1 MASAPSSTLPSSA
14 GPSKRPSSKSSE
26 RLIRSPVPSVH
37 PKPNRRK
44 PEKQLRKPGSASSVG
59 VVSPAAPEDELF
71 RKSDA
76 RPPWKYKVESKH
88 FDTPSLPR
96 KTSAGAGRALTK
108 GVETSK
114 DVAGLRP
121 TLLRHGSNGTPPR
134 VELPLSTSVDG
145 VRDAWVNPPD
155 ADSKALRDTRE
166 SDRHQWGAFR
176 QPTPAA
182 SNQTASEYRS
192 RPPSTNVNCLVAALG
207 ALVALILV
215 FAVYRVVSVRSKQ
228 SEPDR
233 NLCMSGQCR
242 YHANLI
248 RNHIDRSADPCE
260 DFEAFACSQWAD
272 VAETYGYGA
281 AIMRLQIATWFTEF
295 KVMKSSRRAIVP
307 GDIVGTL
314 GNAAHNLRHAFKNH
328 AVLTEGARLIPVG
341 VRAENM
347 YELCMSDVNDTAAK
361 SGVRMLKLFMLERG
375 LRWPERP
382 LPGVEPLGVLLD
394 LAYHWRLGLWFDAS
408 HLETMPAGSIK
419 RSRTLL
425 IEPGAFVGAWAAQHD
440 SVIRNDAYAHYWRA
454 LESAFSEN
462 NTKPRPDNISK
473 IVEREGVILHELS
486 TILYSA
492 VRRPVRFP
500 IEVVERFTPDIS
512 KRTWTQEIANRIV
525 AVEETKFARK
535 SFESITVSDIAILEV
550 LNKLYVRYNR
560 DEILDHLSWFF
571 VQVFA
576 SLADRQNLRH
586 KYGSQDFAEK
596 RRYLFCATEVEASNQ
611 FLIAALYARLHSS
624 GDARNTVV
632 RRLEAVKKAALE
644 KIFRGTSWAEDL
656 SRDMIATKVRNQ
668 QVILWPPPE
677 LLSDDALSEM
687 YENVR
692 EYRGSF
698 IEYWLEAY
706 NHTRNLLGDPRYD
719 EAMKLARN
727 FVLPYF
733 EYDYVSNA
741 VRVAIG
747 AVDIPLY
754 AEGSTQA
761 MVYGGL
767 GFSYAAQLVKAFDE
781 GGLTIDPHGAINVSW
796 APPSWKRNCSND
808 RRSPFPE
815 IPAIQVAHAAFLQ
828 ALANESQ
835 PAKRLMED
843 YTEEQVFF
851 IVACFTLCQVERTAE
866 GSYGGDCNRAVK
878 NFAPFA
884 EAFACRDGSSM
895 KPTNRCLYFD

>member
-1 MASAPSSTLPSSA
+1 MASAPSPTLPSSA
-14 GPSKRPSSKSSE
+14 GPSKRSPCKSPE
-26 RLIRSPVPSVH
+26 RLIRSPVRSVH

-44 PEKQLRKPGSASSVG
+44 SAKQLRKPGSASSVG
-59 VVSPAAPEDELF
+59 VVSPAAPEDELP
-71 RKSDA
+71 RKTDA
-76 RPPWKYKVESKH
+76 RPPWKYKVEAKH
-88 FDTPSLPR
+88 FVTPPSPR
-96 KTSAGAGRALTK
+96 TTSPGAGRASTK
-108 GVETSK
+108 GVESSK
-114 DVAGLRP
+114 DIAGLRP
-121 TLLRHGSNGTPPR
+121 TLLRQGSNGTPPR
-134 VELPLSTSVDG
+134 VEPPLSMSVDG
-145 VRDAWVNPPD
+145 VRDAGVHPPEP
-155 ADSKALRDTRE
+155 DSKALPDAGE
-166 SDRHQWGAFR
+166 SDPDQWGAFH

-182 SNQTASEYRS
+182 SNDPASEHRS
-192 RPPSTNVNCLVAALG
+192 RPPSTSVNCLAAALG
-207 ALVALILV
+207 SLVALILV
-215 FAVYRVVSVRSKQ
+215 FSVYRLISVRSKQ
-228 SEPDR
+228 SEPGR

-248 RNHIDRSADPCE
+248 TNHINRSADPCE

-295 KVMKSSRRAIVP
+295 K
-307 GDIVGTL
+307 
-314 GNAAHNLRHAFKNH
+314 

-361 SGVRMLKLFMLERG
+361 SGVRLLKSFMLERG

-408 HLETMPAGSIK
+408 HLETTPAGSRE

-440 SVIRNDAYAHYWRA
+440 SVISNDAYAHYWRA
-454 LESAFSEN
+454 LELAFSEP
-462 NTKPRPDNISK
+462 NTKPRPVNISK

-486 TILYSA
+486 TILYST

-500 IEVVERFTPDIS
+500 IEDVERFTPDIS
-512 KRTWTQEIANRIV
+512 KGTWIQEIANRTAEAEV
-525 AVEETKFARK
+525 TKVKRK

-586 KYGSQDFAEK
+586 KYGSKDFAEK

-624 GDARNTVV
+624 GDARNTVL

-644 KIFRGTSWAEDL
+644 KIFRGTSWAKDS
-656 SRDMIATKVRNQ
+656 SRDLIATKVRNQ
-668 QVILWPPPE
+668 QVILWPPPN
-677 LLSDDALSEM
+677 LLSDDALSDM

-698 IEYWLEAY
+698 IEYWLDAY
-706 NHTRNLLGDPRYD
+706 NHTRSLLSDPRYD

-754 AEGSTQA
+754 AEGSTHA
-761 MVYGGL
+761 TFYGGL
-767 GFSYAAQLVKAFDE
+767 GFSYAAQLVRAFDE

-796 APPSWKRNCSND
+796 ALPSWKRNCSND

-828 ALANESQ
+828 ALANGSQ
-835 PAKRLMED
+835 PAKCLMED

-851 IVACFTLCQVERTAE
+851 IVACFTLCQVERNAE